1 MSDLN
6 VEELRRKN
14 QATVEKFFH
23 SNFAEQMELFTDD
36 GSFEMGFTEPLMK
49 SAGKAALR
57 ERARNA
63 ESRYRDWRYLKLNIN
78 ATLDPNKFF
87 VEVEGTTSGL
97 VRPGLP
103 DLKPTLPNR
112 YIFIFIMED
121 GRIKRLIEHFDRLFA
136 MQALGMEVPQF
147 P

>member
-1 MSDLN
+1 
-6 VEELRRKN
+6 
-14 QATVEKFFH
+14 
-23 SNFAEQMELFTDD
+23 
-36 GSFEMGFTEPLMK
+36 MK

-57 ERARNA
+57 ERARNTDK
-63 ESRYRDWRYLKLNIN
+63 RYRDWRYLKLNIN